1 MILLESPAAMSE
13 WAAREKAAGKTL
25 GFVPTMGALHRGHE
39 ALIKRAA
46 ELSDAV
52 VVSIFVNRLQF
63 NVAADFDKYP
73 RPIEHDLEICQ
84 LLGVSAVYA
93 PTNDSMYPDDFDT
106 VVSPGE
112 LAEPMEGSA
121 RPGHFIG
128 MATVVAKLFNA
139 TRADVAIFGE
149 KDYQQLAIVRS
160 MVADL
165 NMGVEIVGYPTVRE
179 SDGLALS
186 SRNQRLSS
194 THRLAARSIPTAL
207 KAAKE
212 QFDLG
217 ERNSRVLIE
226 MVDTIIRQEDSARI
240 DYVEI
245 ADARSLQS
253 VVDINQ
259 ECVLAVAV
267 FFGDVRLID
276 NIVLKP

>member
-84 LLGVSAVYA
+84 RLGVSAVYA
-93 PTNDSMYPDDFDT
+93 PTNDSMYPHDFDT

-165 NMGVEIVGYPTVRE
+165 NMSVEIVGYPTVRE

-194 THRLAARSIPTAL
+194 THRLAASSIPTAL
-207 KAAKE
+207 KAARE
-212 QFDLG
+212 EFELG
-217 ERNSRVLIE
+217 ERKSKVLIE

>member
-39 ALIKRAA
+39 ALIQRAA

-84 LLGVSAVYA
+84 RLGVSAVYA
-93 PTNDSMYPDDFDT
+93 PPNDYMYPHDFDT

-139 TRADVAIFGE
+139 TRADIAIFGE

-179 SDGLALS
+179 SDGLAMS
-186 SRNQRLSS
+186 SRNERLSS
-194 THRLAARSIPTAL
+194 NHRLAAISIPTAL

>member
-1 MILLESPAAMSE
+1 GGGNRAD
-13 WAAREKAAGKTL
+13 RCAGA
-25 GFVPTMGALHRGHE
+25 GEQMVGGNASAGRSGALHRGHE
-39 ALIKRAA
+39 ALILRAT
-46 ELSDAV
+46 ELSDSV

-63 NVAADFDKYP
+63 NVASDYDKYP
-73 RPIEHDLEICQ
+73 RPIEQDLEICQ
-84 LLGVSAVYA
+84 RLGVAAVYA

-112 LAEPMEGSA
+112 LAKPMEGSA

-139 TRADVAIFGE
+139 TKADVAIFGE

-160 MVADL
+160 MVTDL
-165 NMGVEIVGYPTVRE
+165 NMGIEIVGYPTVRE

-186 SRNQRLSS
+186 SRNQRLAPNN
-194 THRLAARSIPTAL
+194 RLAAGVIPTAL
-207 KAAKE
+207 QAAKDRFE
-212 QFDLG
+212 RG
-217 ERNSRVLIE
+217 ERDSRILIE
-226 MVDTIIRQEDSARI
+226 MVNTIIGREDSARI

-245 ADARSLQS
+245 ADVRSLQS
-253 VVDINQ
+253 VVDIKQ

>member
-1 MILLESPAAMSE
+1 MNLLESPAAMSE
-13 WAAREKAAGKTL
+13 WAAREKAAGKTI

-39 ALIKRAA
+39 ALILRAT
-46 ELSDAV
+46 ELSDSV

-63 NVAADFDKYP
+63 NVASDYDKYP
-73 RPIEHDLEICQ
+73 RPIEQDLQICQ
-84 LLGVSAVYA
+84 RLGVAAVYA

-112 LAEPMEGSA
+112 LAKPMEGSA

-139 TRADVAIFGE
+139 TKADVAIFGE

-160 MVADL
+160 MVTDL
-165 NMGVEIVGYPTVRE
+165 NMGIEIVGYPTVRE

-186 SRNQRLSS
+186 SRNQRLAPN
-194 THRLAARSIPTAL
+194 HRLAAGVIPTAL
-207 KAAKE
+207 QAAKDRFE
-212 QFDLG
+212 LG
-217 ERNSRVLIE
+217 ERDSGILIE
-226 MVDTIIRQEDSARI
+226 AVNTIICREDSARI

-245 ADARSLQS
+245 ADVRSLQS
-253 VVDINQ
+253 VVDIKK

-276 NIVLKP
+276 NILLEP

>member
-1 MILLESPAAMSE
+1 MILLETPAAMSE
-13 WAAREKAAGKTL
+13 WATREKTAGKTL
-25 GFVPTMGALHRGHE
+25 GFVPTMGALHLGHE
-39 ALIKRAA
+39 ALILRAA

-73 RPIEHDLEICQ
+73 RPIEHDLEICRR
-84 LLGVSAVYA
+84 LGVSAVYA
-93 PTNDSMYPDDFDT
+93 PSHDSMYPPEFDT

-112 LAEPMEGSA
+112 LATPMEGAA

-139 TRADVAIFGE
+139 TKADVAIFGE
-149 KDYQQLAIVRS
+149 KDFQQLAIVKS

-165 NMGVEIVGYPTVRE
+165 DMSIKIVGYPTVRE

-186 SRNQRLSS
+186 SRNQRLAPD
-194 THRLAARSIPTAL
+194 HRLAAKIIPQAL
-207 KAAKE
+207 KTAKE
-212 QFDLG
+212 QFDQG
-217 ERNSRVLIE
+217 ERNSSVLIKS
-226 MVDTIIRQEDSARI
+226 VNTIIRQEESARI
-240 DYVEI
+240 DYVEV

-253 VVDINQ
+253 VVEINRV
-259 ECVLAVAV
+259 CVLAVAV

-276 NIVLKP
+276 NVVLQP

>member
-84 LLGVSAVYA
+84 RLGVSAVYA
-93 PTNDSMYPDDFDT
+93 PTNDSMYPHDFDT

-139 TRADVAIFGE
+139 TRADIAIFGE

-160 MVADL
+160 MVTDL

-179 SDGLALS
+179 SDGLAMS
-186 SRNQRLSS
+186 SRNERLSS
-194 THRLAARSIPTAL
+194 NHRLAAISIPTAL

>member
-39 ALIKRAA
+39 ALIQRAA
-46 ELSDAV
+46 ELSDSV

-84 LLGVSAVYA
+84 RLGISAVYA
-93 PTNDSMYPDDFDT
+93 PSNDSMYPHDFDT

-160 MVADL
+160 MVTDL
-165 NMGVEIVGYPTVRE
+165 NMSVEIVGYPTVRE

-276 NIVLKP
+276 NIVLQP

>member
-1 MILLESPAAMSE
+1 
-13 WAAREKAAGKTL
+13 
-25 GFVPTMGALHRGHE
+25 
-39 ALIKRAA
+39 
-46 ELSDAV
+46 
-52 VVSIFVNRLQF
+52 
-63 NVAADFDKYP
+63 
-73 RPIEHDLEICQ
+73 
-84 LLGVSAVYA
+84 
-93 PTNDSMYPDDFDT
+93 
-106 VVSPGE
+106 
-112 LAEPMEGSA
+112 
-121 RPGHFIG
+121 
-128 MATVVAKLFNA
+128 
-139 TRADVAIFGE
+139 
-149 KDYQQLAIVRS
+149 VRS

>member
-39 ALIKRAA
+39 ALIRRAA
-46 ELSDAV
+46 ELSDSV

-84 LLGVSAVYA
+84 RLGVSAVYA
-93 PTNDSMYPDDFDT
+93 PTNDSMYPHDFDT

-139 TRADVAIFGE
+139 TRADIAIFGE

-160 MVADL
+160 MVTDL
-165 NMGVEIVGYPTVRE
+165 NMSVEIVGYPTVRE

-276 NIVLKP
+276 NIVLQP

>member
-84 LLGVSAVYA
+84 RLGVSAVYA
-93 PTNDSMYPDDFDT
+93 PTNDSMYPHDFDT

-139 TRADVAIFGE
+139 TRADIAIFGE

-160 MVADL
+160 MVTDL

-179 SDGLALS
+179 SDGLAMS
-186 SRNQRLSS
+186 SRNERLSS
-194 THRLAARSIPTAL
+194 NHRLAAISIPTAL

-212 QFDLG
+212 QFELG

>member
-39 ALIKRAA
+39 ALIQRAA
-46 ELSDAV
+46 ELSDSV

-84 LLGVSAVYA
+84 RLGVSAVYA
-93 PTNDSMYPDDFDT
+93 PSNDSMYPHDFDT

-112 LAEPMEGSA
+112 LAKPMEGSA

-165 NMGVEIVGYPTVRE
+165 NMSVEIVGYPTVRE

-194 THRLAARSIPTAL
+194 THRLAASSIPTAL
-207 KAAKE
+207 KAARE
-212 QFDLG
+212 EFELG
-217 ERNSRVLIE
+217 ERNSKVLIE
-226 MVDTIIRQEDSARI
+226 MVYTIIRQEDSARI

>member
-39 ALIKRAA
+39 ALIQRAA
-46 ELSDAV
+46 ELSDSV

-84 LLGVSAVYA
+84 RLGVSAVYA
-93 PTNDSMYPDDFDT
+93 PSNDSMYPHDFDT

-112 LAEPMEGSA
+112 LAKPMEGSA

-165 NMGVEIVGYPTVRE
+165 NMSVEIVG
-179 SDGLALS
+179 
-186 SRNQRLSS
+186 
-194 THRLAARSIPTAL
+194 
-207 KAAKE
+207 
-212 QFDLG
+212 
-217 ERNSRVLIE
+217 
-226 MVDTIIRQEDSARI
+226 
-240 DYVEI
+240 
-245 ADARSLQS
+245 
-253 VVDINQ
+253 
-259 ECVLAVAV
+259 
-267 FFGDVRLID
+267 
-276 NIVLKP
+276 

>member
-84 LLGVSAVYA
+84 RLGVSAVYA
-93 PTNDSMYPDDFDT
+93 PTNDSMYPHDFDT

-160 MVADL
+160 MVTDL
-165 NMGVEIVGYPTVRE
+165 NMSVEIVGYPTVRE

>member
-84 LLGVSAVYA
+84 RLGVSAVYA

-165 NMGVEIVGYPTVRE
+165 NMSVEIVGYPTVRE

-194 THRLAARSIPTAL
+194 THRLAASSIPTAL
-207 KAAKE
+207 KAARE
-212 QFDLG
+212 EFELG
-217 ERNSRVLIE
+217 ERKSKVLIE

>member
-84 LLGVSAVYA
+84 RLGVSAVYA
-93 PTNDSMYPDDFDT
+93 PTNDSMYPHDFDT

-139 TRADVAIFGE
+139 TRADIAIFGE

-160 MVADL
+160 MVTDL
-165 NMGVEIVGYPTVRE
+165 NMSVEIVGYPTVRE

>member
-84 LLGVSAVYA
+84 RLGVSAVYA
-93 PTNDSMYPDDFDT
+93 PTNDSMYPHDFDT

-139 TRADVAIFGE
+139 TRADIAIFGE

-259 ECVLAVAV
+259 ACVLAVAV

>member
-1 MILLESPAAMSE
+1 MILLESPADMSE

-84 LLGVSAVYA
+84 RLGVSAVYA
-93 PTNDSMYPDDFDT
+93 PTNDSMYPHDFDT

-139 TRADVAIFGE
+139 TRADIAIFGE

-160 MVADL
+160 MVTDL

-179 SDGLALS
+179 SDGLAMS
-186 SRNQRLSS
+186 SRNERLSS
-194 THRLAARSIPTAL
+194 NHRLAAISIPTAL

-212 QFDLG
+212 QFELG

>member
-84 LLGVSAVYA
+84 RLGVSAVYA
-93 PTNDSMYPDDFDT
+93 PTNDSMYPHDFDT

-160 MVADL
+160 MVTDL
-165 NMGVEIVGYPTVRE
+165 NMSVEIVGYPTVRE

-194 THRLAARSIPTAL
+194 THRLAASSIPTAL

-276 NIVLKP
+276 NIVLQP

>member
-84 LLGVSAVYA
+84 RLGVSAVYA
-93 PTNDSMYPDDFDT
+93 PTNDSMYPHDFDT

-139 TRADVAIFGE
+139 TRADIAIFGE

-160 MVADL
+160 MVTDL
-165 NMGVEIVGYPTVRE
+165 NMSVEIVGYPTVRE

-194 THRLAARSIPTAL
+194 THRLAAISIPTAL

>member
-46 ELSDAV
+46 ELSDSV

-63 NVAADFDKYP
+63 NVAADFDKSP

-84 LLGVSAVYA
+84 RLGVSAVYA
-93 PTNDSMYPDDFDT
+93 PTNDSMYPHDFDT

-139 TRADVAIFGE
+139 TRADIAIFGE

-179 SDGLALS
+179 SDGLAMS
-186 SRNQRLSS
+186 SRNERLSS
-194 THRLAARSIPTAL
+194 NHRLAAISIPTAL

-212 QFDLG
+212 QFELG

-226 MVDTIIRQEDSARI
+226 MADTIIRQEDSARI

>member
-84 LLGVSAVYA
+84 RLGISAVYA
-93 PTNDSMYPDDFDT
+93 PSNDSMYPHDFDT

-160 MVADL
+160 MVTDL
-165 NMGVEIVGYPTVRE
+165 NMSVEIVGYPTVRE

-194 THRLAARSIPTAL
+194 THRLAASSIPTAL

-276 NIVLKP
+276 NIVLQP

>member
-39 ALIKRAA
+39 ALIQRAA
-46 ELSDAV
+46 ELSDSV

-84 LLGVSAVYA
+84 RLGVSAVYA
-93 PTNDSMYPDDFDT
+93 PSNDSMYPHDFDT
-106 VVSPGE
+106 VVSPGD
-112 LAEPMEGSA
+112 LAKPMEGSA

-165 NMGVEIVGYPTVRE
+165 NMSVEIVGYPTVRE

-194 THRLAARSIPTAL
+194 THRLAASSIPTAL
-207 KAAKE
+207 KAAREEFK
-212 QFDLG
+212 LG
-217 ERNSRVLIE
+217 ERNSKVLIE

>member
-39 ALIKRAA
+39 ALIRRAA
-46 ELSDAV
+46 ELSDSV

-84 LLGVSAVYA
+84 RLGISAVYA
-93 PTNDSMYPDDFDT
+93 PSNDSMYPHDFDT

-160 MVADL
+160 MVTDL
-165 NMGVEIVGYPTVRE
+165 NMSVEIVGYPTVRE

-186 SRNQRLSS
+186 SRNRRLSS

-276 NIVLKP
+276 NIVLQP

>member
-39 ALIKRAA
+39 ALIRRAA
-46 ELSDAV
+46 ELSDSV

-84 LLGVSAVYA
+84 RLGISAVYA
-93 PTNDSMYPDDFDT
+93 PSNDSMYPHDFDT

-160 MVADL
+160 MVTDL
-165 NMGVEIVGYPTVRE
+165 NMSVEIVGYPTVRE

-276 NIVLKP
+276 NIVLQP

>member
-39 ALIKRAA
+39 ALIRRAA
-46 ELSDAV
+46 ELSDSV

-84 LLGVSAVYA
+84 RLGISAVYA
-93 PTNDSMYPDDFDT
+93 PSNDSMYPHDFDT

-160 MVADL
+160 MVTDL
-165 NMGVEIVGYPTVRE
+165 NMSVEIVGYPTVRE

>member
-84 LLGVSAVYA
+84 RLGVSAVYA
-93 PTNDSMYPDDFDT
+93 PTNDSMYPHDFDT

-139 TRADVAIFGE
+139 TRADIAIFGE

-179 SDGLALS
+179 SDGLAMS
-186 SRNQRLSS
+186 SRNERLSS
-194 THRLAARSIPTAL
+194 NHRLAAISIPTAL

>member
-84 LLGVSAVYA
+84 RLGVSAVYA

-139 TRADVAIFGE
+139 TRADIAIFGE

-259 ECVLAVAV
+259 ACVLAVAV

-276 NIVLKP
+276 NIILQP

>member
-25 GFVPTMGALHRGHE
+25 GFGPTMGALHRGHE

-84 LLGVSAVYA
+84 RLGVSAVYA
-93 PTNDSMYPDDFDT
+93 PTNDSMYPHDFDT

-139 TRADVAIFGE
+139 TRADIAIFGE

-160 MVADL
+160 MVTDL

-179 SDGLALS
+179 SDGLAMS
-186 SRNQRLSS
+186 SRNERLSS
-194 THRLAARSIPTAL
+194 NHRLAAISIPTAL

-212 QFDLG
+212 QFELG

>member
-39 ALIKRAA
+39 ALIRRAA
-46 ELSDAV
+46 ELSDSV

-84 LLGVSAVYA
+84 RLGISAVYA
-93 PTNDSMYPDDFDT
+93 PSNDSMYPHDFDT

-139 TRADVAIFGE
+139 TRADIAIFGE

-165 NMGVEIVGYPTVRE
+165 NMSVEIVGYPTVRE

-194 THRLAARSIPTAL
+194 THRLAASSIPTAL